1 MSLHRAGL
9 RAHCSIIVQAA
20 AGGVGLKAIEYT
32 QWLHVRA
39 VGTAGRPYK
48 HSELLTT
55 GVEGLCSSRDSA
67 AFAVGSSRLMCTGR
81 SHAVLNSLSL
91 DFISASFAALCEG
104 GAFEEIGKRS
114 IWASERHDV
123 SAPVTSYCA
132 HCL

>member
-32 QWLHVRA
+32 QWLHVRT

-67 AFAVGSSRLMCTGR
+67 LVVRMRC
-81 SHAVLNSLSL
+81 
-91 DFISASFAALCEG
+91 
-104 GAFEEIGKRS
+104 
-114 IWASERHDV
+114 
-123 SAPVTSYCA
+123 
-132 HCL
+132 